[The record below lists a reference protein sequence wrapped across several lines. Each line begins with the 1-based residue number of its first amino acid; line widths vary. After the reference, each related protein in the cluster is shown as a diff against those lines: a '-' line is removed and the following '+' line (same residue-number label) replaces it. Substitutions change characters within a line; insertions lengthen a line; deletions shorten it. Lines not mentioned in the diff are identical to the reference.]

1 MAIAKYQHFETQTIH
16 RSEIKNAPY
25 NPRTIDD
32 SSRKRLKKGLRRFGL
47 VGSLTWNKRTG
58 NLVSGHQRL
67 SVMDE
72 LEKTQDYELT
82 VSVVDISEKEE
93 MKLNVQMNNTSM
105 MGDFDIDA
113 LTDMIE
119 LGADVDSLGFS
130 ESDIDI
136 MFGDSEEV
144 LTSNKRSCPFTSNGF
159 IGRIL
164 SNTHEYKPSRF
175 SPSSANDASR
185 CDSSNLTQPTNSATA
200 SALPKMKESFKP
212 LFLQSFFVE
221 QISKSPL
228 YEVSQLLSSTDFKPQ
243 VIALA

>member
-93 MKLNVQMNNTSM
+93 MELNVQMNNTSM

-136 MFGDSEEV
+136 MFGDSELVE
-144 LTSNKRSCPFTSNGF
+144 KF
-159 IGRIL
+159 
-164 SNTHEYKPSRF
+164 E
-175 SPSSANDASR
+175 
-185 CDSSNLTQPTNSATA
+185 DSSETKEAKETLKEIKKDRKEYYEKSKEENSA
-200 SALPKMKESFKP
+200 SYYFVVVCESSEEREELFKQMGVP
-212 LFLQSFFVE
+212 FSEEFINSNMLKRL
-221 QISKSPL
+221 
-228 YEVSQLLSSTDFKPQ
+228 
-243 VIALA
+243 

>member
-1 MAIAKYQHFETQTIH
+1 MAIAKYQHFEMQTIH

-93 MKLNVQMNNTSM
+93 MELNVQMNNTSM

-136 MFGDSEEV
+136 MFGDSELVE
-144 LTSNKRSCPFTSNGF
+144 KF
-159 IGRIL
+159 
-164 SNTHEYKPSRF
+164 E
-175 SPSSANDASR
+175 
-185 CDSSNLTQPTNSATA
+185 DSSETKEAKETLKEIKKDRKEYYEKSKEENSA
-200 SALPKMKESFKP
+200 SYYFIVVCESSEEREELFKQMGVP
-212 LFLQSFFVE
+212 FSEEF
-221 QISKSPL
+221 IN
-228 YEVSQLLSSTDFKPQ
+228 SSMLKR
-243 VIALA
+243 L

>member
-93 MKLNVQMNNTSM
+93 MELNVQMNNTSM

-136 MFGDSEEV
+136 MFGDSELVE
-144 LTSNKRSCPFTSNGF
+144 KF
-159 IGRIL
+159 
-164 SNTHEYKPSRF
+164 E
-175 SPSSANDASR
+175 
-185 CDSSNLTQPTNSATA
+185 DSSETKEAKETLKEIKKDRKEYYEKSKEENSA
-200 SALPKMKESFKP
+200 SYYFIVVCESSEEREELFKQMGVP
-212 LFLQSFFVE
+212 FSEEFVN
-221 QISKSPL
+221 
-228 YEVSQLLSSTDFKPQ
+228 SSMLKR
-243 VIALA
+243 L

>member
-93 MKLNVQMNNTSM
+93 MELNVQMNNTSM

-130 ESDIDI
+130 EADIDI
-136 MFGDSEEV
+136 MFGDSELVEKFED
-144 LTSNKRSCPFTSNGF
+144 SNEAKEAKETLKEIKKDRK
-159 IGRIL
+159 
-164 SNTHEYKPSRF
+164 EYYEKSKEE
-175 SPSSANDASR
+175 
-185 CDSSNLTQPTNSATA
+185 NSA
-200 SALPKMKESFKP
+200 SYYFIVVCESSEEREELFKQMGVP
-212 LFLQSFFVE
+212 FSEEFVN
-221 QISKSPL
+221 
-228 YEVSQLLSSTDFKPQ
+228 SSMLKR
-243 VIALA
+243 L